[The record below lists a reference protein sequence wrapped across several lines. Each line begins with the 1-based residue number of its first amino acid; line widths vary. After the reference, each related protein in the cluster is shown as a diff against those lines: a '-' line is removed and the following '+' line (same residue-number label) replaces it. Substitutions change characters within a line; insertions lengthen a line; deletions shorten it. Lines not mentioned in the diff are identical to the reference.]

1 MRKTV
6 LILFLL
12 ILTSIIMLGQNI
24 EPIKIGYFN
33 SNAYNGKVSITQ
45 DAQLENFMET
55 YVGLNKKRR
64 GFYGYRVKIY
74 AQNHQNAR
82 SEANSIRLKFQ
93 ESKHKAYVT
102 YTEPNFEVVIGNFT
116 KRFHAITVLHELKE
130 NYPEAYIIKTI
141 IECPKH

>member
-1 MRKTV
+1 MRKTL
-6 LILFLL
+6 LISFLL
-12 ILTSIIMLGQNI
+12 ILTSIILLGQNI
-24 EPIKIGYFN
+24 EPVSIEYFN
-33 SNAYNGKVSITQ
+33 SNAYNGKISITQ
-45 DAQLENFMET
+45 NNQLENFMET

-93 ESKHKAYVT
+93 NSKHKAYVT

-116 KRFHAITVLHELKE
+116 KRFQAITLLHELE
-130 NYPEAYIIKTI
+130 NDYPEAYIIKTI
-141 IECPKH
+141 IECPNH